1 MIANGINISLGSQFV
16 AQNIG
21 DGERSRSSVFI
32 LFSVLRDPSFEYIR
46 DLIARPVSKLRILLH
61 HLDAN
66 AV

>member
-1 MIANGINISLGSQFV
+1 MIANGIYIPLGCQFI

-21 DGERSRSSVFI
+21 DRERSRSRVFI
-32 LFSVLRDPSFEYIR
+32 LFSILRDPSFEYIR
-46 DLIARPVSKLRILLH
+46 DLIARPVSKLGIFLH